1 MKFSVIIIIIV
12 GLLSSSFGKFLIYT
26 NYLLNIEQITLKYCE
41 NKSKPILKCNGKCHL
56 KKQIKEQEKKEDQSK
71 SNVKADN
78 EIQLFSNNFGLVIK
92 EPYISKASLNI
103 LYVDGKTHEL
113 SLSIFHP
120 PTC

>member
-41 NKSKPILKCNGKCHL
+41 NKSKPALKCNGKCHL

-78 EIQLFSNNFGLVIK
+78 EIQLFSNDFDLVVRRQSNLNFSK
-92 EPYISKASLNI
+92 ESVSSLI
-103 LYVDGKTHEL
+103 
-113 SLSIFHP
+113 
-120 PTC
+120 